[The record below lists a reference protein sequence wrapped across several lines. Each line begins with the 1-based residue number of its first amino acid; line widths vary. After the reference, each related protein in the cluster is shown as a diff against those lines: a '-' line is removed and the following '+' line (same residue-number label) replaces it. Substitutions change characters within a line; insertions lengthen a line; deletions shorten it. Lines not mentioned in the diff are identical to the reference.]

1 MNVYITKTYGL
12 EGTAAEAQSLVVKE
26 AKKIKLDNNIK
37 EYNIKYR
44 VRIQDIGWQ
53 EWKYNGQLAG
63 TVNLGKRIEAIE
75 IQITE

>member
-1 MNVYITKTYGL
+1 MSGTENLGMRL
-12 EGTAAEAQSLVVKE
+12 EAI
-26 AKKIKLDNNIK
+26 KIKLDNNIK

-44 VRIQDIGWQ
+44 VHIQDIGWQ